1 MDPQYSFPP
10 PLNHPRSPR
19 HHQQL
24 PQSSSSVCSKNTA
37 TGQQTCVQYSYPQPI
52 DIPHRSSQEIA
63 SPGKHR
69 NSGIGNNTLFYR
81 HSGIGNNTLDDRN
94 SGIGKLCYEEGGS
107 RLSGSFSSLRKLA
120 ARSGT
125 NSPVSMESMEGK
137 RGSIASRASG
147 DSVKRRESVMSR
159 DSVDE
164 VRSEDETQASS
175 TSSLPRMRPGHK
187 PKHERRSLH
196 HFFHF

>member
-10 PLNHPRSPR
+10 PLNHPRPPR
-19 HHQQL
+19 HQL
-24 PQSSSSVCSKNTA
+24 PQSSVCAQNTV

-69 NSGIGNNTLFYR
+69 SSGIGNNTSFYR

-120 ARSGT
+120 GRNS
-125 NSPVSMESMEGK
+125 NSPVSVESMERK
-137 RGSIASRASG
+137 RGSVVSIAEGEGCRMQRNESCLSRTS
-147 DSVKRRESVMSR
+147 E
-159 DSVDE
+159 E
-164 VRSEDETQASS
+164 VRSEDEARPSG
-175 TSSLPRMRPGHK
+175 TSSLPHMAPGHK